1 MSSATSNKSAKKSS
15 TKALKTLNSPE
26 ISDHFCPKI
35 RKNNIYKTMTTK
47 ILIVPTNTTSVY
59 HGKDPKLF
67 GIAWFSMVL
76 LTLLAT
82 FSNPTEATFDSS
94 RMYDRYCVGNFG
106 CETDFQDMIFNV
118 SFFQKKLPYI
128 QYQNREFSH
137 S

>member
-1 MSSATSNKSAKKSS
+1 MMSSAATKKSAKKSS
-15 TKALKTLNSPE
+15 LKALKTLNSPE

-35 RKNNIYKTMTTK
+35 RKNNTNKTMTTK
-47 ILIVPTNTTSVY
+47 ILIVPTSSTTSVY

-67 GIAWFSMVL
+67 GISWFSMVL

-82 FSNPTEATFDSS
+82 FSNPSEATFDSS

-118 SFFQKKLPYI
+118 SLFQNFIRIALVSFLLY
-128 QYQNREFSH
+128 
-137 S
+137 

>member
-1 MSSATSNKSAKKSS
+1 MMSSAASKKSAKKSS
-15 TKALKTLNSPE
+15 LKALKTLNSPE

-35 RKNNIYKTMTTK
+35 RKNNTNKTMTTK
-47 ILIVPTNTTSVY
+47 ILIVPTSSTTSVY

-67 GIAWFSMVL
+67 GISWFSMVL

-82 FSNPTEATFDSS
+82 FSNPSEATFDSS

-118 SFFQKKLPYI
+118 SLFQNFIRIALVSFLLY
-128 QYQNREFSH
+128 
-137 S
+137 